1 MRVMVLSSY
10 PYVDSH
16 PHKILFLKLL
26 LERLE
31 ASQIALCYV
40 QSSLRHHIQ
49 RARQQFQITDALR
62 LFKIFRQQS
71 AQQPELET
79 ELKDVPRGKVMTIAR
94 RWGVAVHLFSKMGQL
109 RRFAEDFGPDII
121 HNFSGAFIPRS
132 LLKIAPAG
140 VVSGHYGELPALRGG
155 DTIRWTIF
163 LNYPMV
169 LTVMRLAPELDMGDI
184 LLKRRVPVYRG
195 DTIALL
201 RFRCQITN
209 ALAQIEAFDR
219 WQAGTLIPVPQRR
232 EDGSTFYRMGQ
243 YLRSL
248 VDQRLQM
255 GQYSHFEVR

>member
-1 MRVMVLSSY
+1 MRVIVLSSY
-10 PYVDSH
+10 PYVDTH

-31 ASQIALCYV
+31 ASNIALCYV
-40 QSSLRHHIQ
+40 QSSLQHHIR
-49 RARQQFQITDALR
+49 RARQQFQVADALR
-62 LFKIFRQQS
+62 LFKIFRQRS
-71 AQQPELET
+71 SQQPQLVEA
-79 ELKDVPRGKVMTIAR
+79 LKDVPRGKVMTIAR
-94 RWGVAVHLFSKMGQL
+94 RWGIAVHLFPKMQQL
-109 RRFAEDFGPDII
+109 RSFVEDVGPDII

-155 DTIRWTIF
+155 DTIRWTI
-163 LNYPMV
+163 LLDYPMI

-184 LLKRRVPVYRG
+184 LLKRRVPVYQG
-195 DTIALL
+195 DTVALL
-201 RFRCQITN
+201 RFRCQIAN
-209 ALAQIEAFDR
+209 ARAQIETFDR
-219 WQAGTLIPVPQRR
+219 WRAGTLIPTPQRR

-255 GQYSHFEVR
+255 GQYSHFEVQ